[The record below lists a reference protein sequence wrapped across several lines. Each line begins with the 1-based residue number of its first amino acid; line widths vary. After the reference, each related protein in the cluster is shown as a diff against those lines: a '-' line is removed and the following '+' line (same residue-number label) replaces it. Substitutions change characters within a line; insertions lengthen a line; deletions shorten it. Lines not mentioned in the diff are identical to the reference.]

1 MPYALEAGEP
11 LADTIPRVFV
21 EQVDRAVAQLTD
33 EKEPPEERVHD
44 ARKRFKEIR
53 ALLRLVRTPLGEQFA
68 VENAWFR
75 DAARDLASVRDAQA
89 VIEALDAL
97 GGQKRLIAPVRRQLV
112 KRRDALQ
119 TGDLPARIA
128 NALTQL
134 PIAKARLLEL
144 PPFEERFATIGEG
157 LERIY
162 GDGRRAFRAALADP
176 TAGNFHEWRKRVKDH
191 WYHAQLL
198 RHVWPAYTKTWREV
212 MEQLSD
218 ALGDHHDLDV
228 LRALVADDHPDVL
241 PLIDERRAVLE
252 ATARALGELVYAET
266 PRAWRQRM
274 RAYWRAW
281 RRG

>member
-11 LADTIPRVFV
+11 LADAIPRILV

-33 EKEPPEERVHD
+33 AQKPAEERVHD

-53 ALLRLVRTPLGEQFA
+53 ALLRLVRTPLGEHFA
-68 VENAWFR
+68 IENAWFR
-75 DAARDLASVRDAQA
+75 DAARDLASARDAQA

-97 GGQKRLIAPVRRQLV
+97 NGPKRVVAPARRHLV
-112 KRRDALQ
+112 KRRDALH

-144 PPFEERFATIGEG
+144 PPFEERFATIGDG

-162 GDGRRAFRAALADP
+162 GDGRRAFHQALAEP
-176 TAGNFHEWRKRVKDH
+176 TATNLHEWRKRVKDH

-198 RHVWPAYTKTWREV
+198 RHVWPAHTKAWREV
-212 MEQLSD
+212 MEELSD

-228 LRALVADDHPDVL
+228 LRALVADEHPDVL
-241 PLIDERRAVLE
+241 PLIDERRTALE
-252 ATARALGELVYAET
+252 ATAREIGERVYAEG
-266 PRAWRQRM
+266 PGRWRQRM

-281 RRG
+281 RR